1 VNQPSKGLRDDV
13 SPAANRR
20 TMMEKRKPKLLCVD
34 DEPHVVEGVAV
45 QLRKRYEVTT
55 CTDPFEALRLVKND
69 DSFAVVL
76 SDLRMPGIDGVHLLG
91 AIKAKAPRIARVL
104 LTGYGDFSSAVA
116 AVNDASVHRFLTKP
130 CRPDHLERA
139 LDEALAIIEAQPASA
154 SFERLGKL
162 ATLGSMAGNIGHE
175 VSNLVTALQ
184 GSLEIVRDQVNHGV
198 MPSHEDFGVLDMVKL
213 KLSEHAAQLKNLARP
228 KPVRIEPLDVGA
240 LACECSQLL
249 KRAGILRRAAIRYT
263 TMNVPVF
270 VLADRSVLEG
280 AIMNLLKNAAEA
292 LDERAESENID
303 SGWEPEVHLQV
314 VANGITGSLIIE
326 DNGVGMTPEA
336 RDQIFDSFFTTK
348 PEERGTG
355 LGLAIA
361 VQAMDQCGGS
371 IEVDSELGQFTRF
384 TINLRQHQG

>member
-1 VNQPSKGLRDDV
+1 MNDAKSSPEELSPS
-13 SPAANRR
+13 ATRR
-20 TMMEKRKPKLLCVD
+20 TVMEKRKPKLLCVD

-55 CTDPFEALRLVKND
+55 CTDPFEALRLIKTD

-76 SDLRMPGIDGVHLLG
+76 SDLRMPGLDGVHLLS
-91 AIKAKAPRIARVL
+91 AVKAKAPRIARVL

-139 LDEALAIIEAQPASA
+139 LEEAISVIETQPASA

-162 ATLGSMAGNIGHE
+162 ATLGSMAGNIGQE
-175 VSNLVTALQ
+175 VSTLVSALQ
-184 GSLEIVRDQVNHGV
+184 GSLEIVRDQVMHGE
-198 MPSHEDFGVLDMVKL
+198 MPTQEDLGVIEMLKL
-213 KLSEHAAQLKNLARP
+213 RLSEHAAQLKNLSKP
-228 KPVRIEPLDVGA
+228 KPVRIEPIDIGA

-249 KRAGILRRAAIRYT
+249 KRAGILRRAAVRYT

-270 VLADRSVLEG
+270 ALADRSVLEG
-280 AIMNLLKNAAEA
+280 AIVNLLKNSAEA
-292 LDERAESENID
+292 LDERAEIENAE

-314 VANGITGSLIIE
+314 VANGTTASLVIE
-326 DNGVGMTPEA
+326 DNGCGMSPEA
-336 RDQIFDSFFTTK
+336 RDQLFENFFTSK
-348 PEERGTG
+348 VDERGTG

-361 VQAMDQCGGS
+361 AQAMDQCGGS
-371 IEVDSELGQFTRF
+371 LEVESERSNFTRF